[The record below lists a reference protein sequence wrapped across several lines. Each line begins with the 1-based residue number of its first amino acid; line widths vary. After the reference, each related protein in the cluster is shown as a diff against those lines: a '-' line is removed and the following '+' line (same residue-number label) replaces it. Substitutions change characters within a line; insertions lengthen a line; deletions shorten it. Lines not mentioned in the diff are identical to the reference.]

1 MMIVCSFANA
11 VRIPNS
17 EKGGKM
23 GTTER
28 KQRQKEIVYE
38 SILTAGWK
46 LVKQDGWQGLSI
58 RKVAEAIE
66 YSIPVIYD
74 HFENKEAILAEF
86 TKRGFRLL
94 NTRLREA
101 RAQSGS
107 AAENLEAVSLAYWQ
121 FAFEN
126 QEYYQLMYGL
136 GMPGCD
142 AVNQMTELKEFTEI
156 LLDIVSALFPAQ
168 YISDQEA
175 FVKMKSLWS
184 MLHGLVSIRMMSNST
199 MSHAAANIES
209 EEASVDD
216 YNAVLKESVSNF
228 LAGIK
233 AEVPLQ

>member
-1 MMIVCSFANA
+1 
-11 VRIPNS
+11 
-17 EKGGKM
+17 M
-23 GTTER
+23 GTLER

-94 NTRLREA
+94 NIRLDAA
-101 RAQSGS
+101 RQQPGS
-107 AAENLEAVSLAYWQ
+107 AAQKLEAISTAYWR

-126 QEYYQLMYGL
+126 AEYYQLMYGV

-142 AVNQMTELKEFTEI
+142 TVNEMPELKKFTEI
-156 LLDIVSALFPAQ
+156 LLEIIFALYPGGQ
-168 YISDQEA
+168 ISDAEA

-184 MLHGLVSIRMMSNST
+184 MLHGLVSIRMMGKPST
-199 MSHAAANIES
+199 MPAAGES
-209 EEASVDD
+209 NDIYPPGEED
-216 YNAVLKESVSNF
+216 NTVLKASVSNF
-228 LAGIK
+228 LAGIT
-233 AEVPLQ
+233 AGANLQ